1 MAAAVVSG
9 NQPKALVVVVAE
21 LVALVAMRL
30 LQELVE
36 TAEMVLRLLFQDLP
50 LLMLAAVA
58 VAV

>member
-9 NQPKALVVVVAE
+9 NQPKALAVAVAE
-21 LVALVAMRL
+21 LVVLVAMRL
-30 LQELVE
+30 LRELVE

-58 VAV
+58 VVA